1 MADGRQE
8 HYFGLG
14 VREQGE
20 LLQSLAVVMGRRA
33 EILKKDIWLCLV
45 LDPLFRL
52 PCRKPMAFKGVT
64 SLSALGGPI
73 QQRSA

>member
-8 HYFGLG
+8 HYFGLD

-33 EILKKDIWLCLV
+33 EILEKDIWLCMV
-45 LDPLFRL
+45 LDT
-52 PCRKPMAFKGVT
+52 CRKPMAFKGGT
-64 SLSALGGPI
+64 SLSPLGGPI

>member
-20 LLQSLAVVMGRRA
+20 LLHSLAVVMGRRA
-33 EILKKDIWLCLV
+33 EILEKDIWLCMV
-45 LDPLFRL
+45 LDT
-52 PCRKPMAFKGVT
+52 CRKPMACKGGS

-73 QQRSA
+73 QQRYA

>member
-8 HYFGLG
+8 HYFGLD
-14 VREQGE
+14 VREQAE
-20 LLQSLAVVMGRRA
+20 LLQSLATVMRRRA

-45 LDPLFRL
+45 LDVLFRL
-52 PCRKPMAFKGVT
+52 PCRKPMAFKGGT

-73 QQRSA
+73 QQRYA